1 MGLNDLAQA
10 GQSDKTTTP
19 RGSVLTDARSS
30 QPVLNID
37 PDTDI
42 GGAQHRF
49 PETNQSAIVRAR
61 STDQVV
67 RQRAFETILANYWKP
82 VYKYIRFKWHTS
94 NEDAKDL
101 TQGFFANAFEKNH
114 FATYDAAKA
123 SFQTFLRTC
132 LDGFIA
138 NERKAGARLK
148 RGGAFE
154 HFQFDFVSAE
164 DEFASHAVAVNLN
177 PEEYFHREWV
187 RWMFTLAL
195 EALRRRCEE
204 SGKGIHFQLFER
216 YDLADDGAENVSYA
230 SLGREFGLE
239 PATVNNYLAAV
250 RRDFRRIVI
259 EKLREI
265 TATEEEFRNEARS
278 LLGVEVK

>member
-1 MGLNDLAQA
+1 M
-10 GQSDKTTTP
+10 
-19 RGSVLTDARSS
+19 
-30 QPVLNID
+30 NID

-61 STDQVV
+61 STDQIV
-67 RQRAFETILANYWKP
+67 RQRAFETILASYWKP
-82 VYKYIRFKWHTS
+82 VYKYVRLKWRAD

-114 FATYDAAKA
+114 FANYDASKA

-132 LDGFIA
+132 LDGFVA

-148 RGGAFE
+148 RGGDFE
-154 HFQFDFVSAE
+154 HFQFDFVAAE
-164 DEFASHAVAVNLN
+164 DEFASHAAAANVN

-187 RWMFTLAL
+187 RWMFTLAV

-204 SGKGIHFQLFER
+204 AGKETQFQLFER
-216 YDLADDGAENVSYA
+216 YDLAEDDVSYA
-230 SLGREFGLE
+230 SLAKEFGLE
-239 PATVNNYLAAV
+239 QTTVTNYLAAV

>member
-1 MGLNDLAQA
+1 M
-10 GQSDKTTTP
+10 
-19 RGSVLTDARSS
+19 
-30 QPVLNID
+30 NID

-67 RQRAFETILANYWKP
+67 RQRAFETILASYWKP
-82 VYKYIRFKWHTS
+82 VYKYVRLKWQAG

-114 FATYDAAKA
+114 FANYDASKA

-148 RGGAFE
+148 RGGDFE
-154 HFQFDFVSAE
+154 HFQFDFVAAE
-164 DEFASHAVAVNLN
+164 DEFAAHAAANLN

-187 RWMFTLAL
+187 RWMFTLAV
-195 EALRRRCEE
+195 EALRQRCEA
-204 SGKGIHFQLFER
+204 SGKTIHFQLFER
-216 YDLADDGAENVSYA
+216 YDLAEEAVSYA
-230 SLGREFGLE
+230 SLAKEFGLDQT
-239 PATVNNYLAAV
+239 TVTNYLAAA
-250 RRDFRRIVI
+250 RRDFRRLVLD
-259 EKLREI
+259 KLREI
-265 TATEEEFRNEARS
+265 TATDEEFRREARS

>member
-1 MGLNDLAQA
+1 L
-10 GQSDKTTTP
+10 
-19 RGSVLTDARSS
+19 SS
-30 QPVLNID
+30 D

-61 STDQVV
+61 SPDQVV
-67 RQRAFETILANYWKP
+67 RQRGFETILASYWKP
-82 VYKYIRFKWHTS
+82 VYKYVRLKWQAG

-114 FATYDAAKA
+114 FANYDATKA

-132 LDGFIA
+132 LDGFVA

-148 RGGAFE
+148 RGGDFE
-154 HFQFDFVSAE
+154 HFQFDFVGAE
-164 DEFASHAVAVNLN
+164 DEFAAHAAAVNVN

-187 RWMFTLAL
+187 RWMFTLAV
-195 EALRRRCEE
+195 ETLRQRCED
-204 SGKGIHFQLFER
+204 SGKRVHFQLFER
-216 YDLADDGAENVSYA
+216 YDLAEDDVSYA
-230 SLGREFGLE
+230 SLAAEFGLDTT
-239 PATVNNYLAAV
+239 TVTNYLAAA

>member
-1 MGLNDLAQA
+1 
-10 GQSDKTTTP
+10 
-19 RGSVLTDARSS
+19 
-30 QPVLNID
+30 LNID

-67 RQRAFETILANYWKP
+67 RQRAFETILASYWKP
-82 VYKYIRFKWHTS
+82 VYKYVRLKWRAD

-114 FATYDAAKA
+114 FANYDASKA

-132 LDGFIA
+132 LDGFVA

-148 RGGAFE
+148 RGGDFE
-154 HFQFDFVSAE
+154 HFQFDFVGAE
-164 DEFASHAVAVNLN
+164 DEFALHAASTDLS
-177 PEEYFHREWV
+177 PEDYFHREWV
-187 RWMFTLAL
+187 RWMFTLAV
-195 EALRRRCEE
+195 EALRQRCEE
-204 SGKGIHFQLFER
+204 TGKNVHFQLFER
-216 YDLADDGAENVSYA
+216 YDLAEDVVSYA
-230 SLGREFGLE
+230 SLAKEFGLDQT
-239 PATVNNYLAAV
+239 TVTNYLAAA